1 MVKQQ
6 FENVK
11 LHVTLMNSLF
21 RQSSSREAKSRR
33 ESFDATFI
41 LEKFK
46 TFYFGE
52 VDLSNVQLCIRFTTG
67 DDRYYKAET
76 VVPLR

>member
-6 FENVK
+6 FDNVK

-21 RQSSSREAKSRR
+21 RQSSSENTKPKR
-33 ESFDATFI
+33 ESFDATYI

-46 TFYFGE
+46 TFQFGE
-52 VDLSNVQLCIRFTTG
+52 VDLSNVQLSVRFTTG
-67 DDRYYKAET
+67 DDRYYKSAAI
-76 VVPLR
+76 VPLR